1 MLPLFRA
8 VLVWLV
14 ILVVVVLPRVDGP
27 AQHTAAVAVTQLSA
41 FDRNALLQQNRGDR
55 VQATQSAQVQS
66 WSAELKQGLAEYQAK
81 QRAMAVAQAQAARI
95 AALSNHPPPPP
106 QIAKYIYDAFNP
118 LGPRAVQWAMNVAWC
133 ESRYHPNS
141 VNSESGAAGLFQF
154 LPSTWAFT
162 PYSTHSPFDPQYNA
176 LAAAWLY
183 HRSGPNQWVCQG

>member
-1 MLPLFRA
+1 LLPLFRA
-8 VLVWLV
+8 VLVWLA

-41 FDRNALLQQNRGDR
+41 FDRNAVVQQNRSDR
-55 VQATQSAQVQS
+55 VPATQSAQVQS
-66 WSAELKQGLAEYQAK
+66 WSAELKQGIAQYHAQQVALAA
-81 QRAMAVAQAQAARI
+81 AQAEAARI
-95 AALSNHPPPPP
+95 AALSNHPAPPP
-106 QIAKYIYDAFNP
+106 QIAQYIYDAFNP

-141 VNSESGAAGLFQF
+141 VNSDSGASGLFQF

-162 PYSTHSPFDPQYNA
+162 PYSKYSPFNPQYNA